1 MSDWKNAP
9 LTGEES
15 AHYNVVNR
23 DTIEFLKNR
32 YNKVNRCTV
41 NLFYAFQAELVAH
54 EFFVIR
60 K

>member
-1 MSDWKNAP
+1 MSAVHVSPVYPADFIDQ
-9 LTGEES
+9 
-15 AHYNVVNR
+15 V
-23 DTIEFLKNR
+23 FLLIIDGGNQQEKQD
-32 YNKVNRCTV
+32 TV